1 LLMCGRAVLVEVRRL
16 FGCSRRASDEVTGQC
31 SHVGCSHGGDGWC
44 IAAAVFPYGTKG
56 VHRMGYVF
64 NPERRPAKE
73 AARQRMREA
82 QRLEAVALD
91 AVTRAERRIVAA
103 QERARQ
109 VMAAS
114 EATVATAQHEHAT
127 AIAALVGISGVDRAA
142 LLVSQSAADVRK
154 AVRIAGTQ
162 ASGSADREV
171 GRPTDGGTS

>member
-1 LLMCGRAVLVEVRRL
+1 
-16 FGCSRRASDEVTGQC
+16 
-31 SHVGCSHGGDGWC
+31 
-44 IAAAVFPYGTKG
+44 
-56 VHRMGYVF
+56 MGYVF
-64 NPERRPAKE
+64 DPERRPAKE
-73 AARQRMREA
+73 RARQRMREA

-114 EATVATAQHEHAT
+114 EATVAAAQHEHAT

-142 LLVSQSAADVRK
+142 LLVSQSAAEVRK
-154 AVRIAGTQ
+154 AVRSARAQ

-171 GRPTDGGTS
+171 GRSTEGGVL